1 MQPPQDQQPADYSGY
16 MPPMTGGDQ
25 WVQRPLPNQPYQQI
39 DVQGMPGQVP
49 PPAPVYQAPEQA
61 PPAYACPPQAEA
73 SEEAQQMY
81 QTPPQAGA
89 PRNGFQTPAYA
100 PPATG
105 MPRARKKTSKS
116 IYVALILL
124 AVGVA
129 AFFILPRLM
138 QQRRNAAYGY
148 VRSGSMSARYTGDAV
163 IVRSEKVYT
172 QDSVSQID
180 FVAEEGEAVRRGSIV
195 ATIYTAGFSAKEW
208 DTLQHYRDQIKA
220 YHKVLISGAGSD
232 TQLLAKMTNVRTKA
246 MEVQQLVHGAQGNIS
261 RQEILLAKAMQD
273 QQIYMKQKYPD
284 DQKLSRLYDD
294 ENGQLQRISTWTKQ
308 FAAAADGLV
317 SFYTDGYE
325 NALNMLT
332 YTDFSPA
339 QVRSMY
345 NGQIPAGD
353 ETVSRNTVDV
363 YRMVQLE
370 PWAVLML
377 CNEKDWTP
385 VDGRSYKLLIESFDN
400 IEVDAT
406 VESFTRSGGELLV
419 RLLINNTAALQN
431 VLYMRTCQ
439 VQLGESVNTLMVP
452 SRAIFVQNGRKG
464 VVLATEGGEYWTG
477 VETVSDDGTNAYVIP
492 DNAGVL
498 YDGVPVRLF

>member
-1 MQPPQDQQPADYSGY
+1 MQPPQDQQPSDYSGY
-16 MPPMTGGDQ
+16 MPAMPEEDQ
-25 WVQRPLPNQPYQQI
+25 WVQRPLPNQPYIQQ
-39 DVQGMPGQVP
+39 DGQSMPGQVP
-49 PPAPVYQAPEQA
+49 PPAPVYQTPVQT
-61 PPAYACPPQAEA
+61 PPVYQYPPQAE
-73 SEEAQQMY
+73 M
-81 QTPPQAGA
+81 PPQQPQTYSA
-89 PRNGFQTPAYA
+89 PQNGYPPAYA
-100 PPATG
+100 PPNTG
-105 MPRARKKTSKS
+105 LPRARKKSNKGL
-116 IYVALILL
+116 YAALILL
-124 AVGVA
+124 AVGIA
-129 AFFILPRLM
+129 AIFILPRLV
-138 QQRRNAAYGY
+138 QQRRSAAYGY

-163 IVRSEKVYT
+163 IVRSEKVYN

-195 ATIYTAGFSAKEW
+195 ATIYTAGFSSKEW

-220 YHKVLISGAGSD
+220 YHKILISAAASD

-261 RQEILLAKAMQD
+261 RQEVLLAQAMQD

-294 ENGQLQRISTWTKQ
+294 ENAQLQRISTWTKQ
-308 FAAAADGLV
+308 FAAASDGLV

-332 YTDFSPA
+332 YTEFGPS

-345 NGQIPAGD
+345 NGQIPASDG
-353 ETVSRNTVDV
+353 TTSRSTVDI

-400 IEVDAT
+400 IEVEAT

-419 RLLINNTAALQN
+419 RLLVNNTGALQN

-439 VQLGESVNTLMVP
+439 VQLGESVNTLLVP

-477 VETVSDDGTNAYVIP
+477 VEVVNDDGTNAYVVP